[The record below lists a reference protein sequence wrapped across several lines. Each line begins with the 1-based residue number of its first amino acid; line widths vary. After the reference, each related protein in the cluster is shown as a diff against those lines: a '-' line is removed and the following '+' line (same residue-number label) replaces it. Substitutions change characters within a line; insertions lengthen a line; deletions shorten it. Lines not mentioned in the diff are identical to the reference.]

1 MKHTEYKD
9 LSARIQKGIT
19 EGVRKAVAEHKKANR
34 EISIWQNG
42 KVVKIPPEKI

>member
-1 MKHTEYKD
+1 MNNPEYKD
-9 LSARIQKGIT
+9 LSAQIQKGFR
-19 EGVRKAVAEHKKANR
+19 EGVRKAVAEHKKAHH